1 MSKKSR
7 FMRTFEK
14 QQGKRAQ
21 ALLKSASQHLYH
33 IHQSMPCQLSWKMS
47 LLLTCKILWL
57 LLNNLTADEKYL
69 VFHRNNSTIPI
80 QMQLSKKQKSFS
92 QFFLSFFK
100 SRFNFKQFEKKRWP
114 PYILYFRSYGL
125 RKPSQINV

>member
-33 IHQSMPCQLSWKMS
+33 IHQSLPCQLSWKMS
-47 LLLTCKILWL
+47 LLLTCKIL
-57 LLNNLTADEKYL
+57 
-69 VFHRNNSTIPI
+69 
-80 QMQLSKKQKSFS
+80 
-92 QFFLSFFK
+92 
-100 SRFNFKQFEKKRWP
+100 
-114 PYILYFRSYGL
+114 
-125 RKPSQINV
+125 